1 MKIRLETL
9 KLYCRKSE
17 EIVRFGRNITFIHG
31 TLSLGKSTIA
41 RLVDFCFGGS
51 LELTTAVQ
59 RELLSVQL
67 TLTIGERQVLI
78 ERAKGEGV
86 AKVSWIEEDGEP
98 ITLLIRT
105 KGDGPVVY
113 GDDVVNLSDLL
124 LRLLGYPIIR
134 STLR

>member
-1 MKIRLETL
+1 MKIRLQTL

-17 EIVRFGRNITFIHG
+17 EIVRFGGNITFIHG

-41 RLVDFCFGGS
+41 RLVDFCLGGT

-67 TLTIGERQVLI
+67 TLTIGERDVLI
-78 ERAKGEGV
+78 ERAKGEGF
-86 AKVSWIEEDGEP
+86 ARVSWIEGDDEP
-98 ITLLIRT
+98 ISLQVRA

-113 GDDVVNLSDLL
+113 GDDVVNLSDLIF
-124 LRLLGYPIIR
+124 RLLG
-134 STLR
+134 